1 MPTTPA
7 TETLGVV
14 HPIVQGPFGGG
25 ISSVALACAVSDLG
39 GLGSFGAHHLP
50 PSEVSRLVEKLR
62 AGTSRPFAVNLWVPL
77 PGEREFRPSADE
89 YARAVERLQP
99 WFDEIGMAAPS
110 YPETFGQSFEEQAEA
125 LLEAAPPVWSFVF
138 GVPSPDLLARA
149 KKQGIVTMGT
159 ATTVDEARAIEA
171 AGVDVVVATGSD
183 AGGHRVSFLR
193 SAEESLVGTF
203 SLVPQVADAVEIPV
217 VAAGGI
223 GDGRGIAAALTLGAH
238 AAQIGTLFLACD
250 ESGASEAH
258 KLALVGP
265 DASRTE
271 LTKAFSG
278 RLARGIVNRFVREMR
293 AHQGTLP
300 PYPIQNFLTTG
311 LRREAAARNEADLLA
326 LWAGQAAT
334 FAKRRKVADCFAD
347 LLSGLERARGSRV

>member
-7 TETLGVV
+7 TETLGIV

-25 ISSVALACAVSDLG
+25 ISSIALACAVSDLG

-50 PSEVSRLVEKLR
+50 PAEVSTLVTKLR
-62 AGTSRPFAVNLWVPL
+62 EGTSRPFAVNLWVPL
-77 PGEREFRPSADE
+77 PGEREHRPSADE
-89 YARAVERLQP
+89 YARAVERLRP
-99 WFDEIGMAAPS
+99 WFAEVGISAPT
-110 YPETFGQSFEEQAEA
+110 YPETFGQNFEEQAEA

-138 GVPSPDLLARA
+138 GVPSADLLARA
-149 KKQGIVTMGT
+149 KKRGIVTMGT
-159 ATTVDEARAIEA
+159 ATTVDEAKAIEA
-171 AGVDVVVATGSD
+171 AGVDLVVATGSD
-183 AGGHRVSFLR
+183 AGGHRVSFQR
-193 SAEESLVGTF
+193 PAEESLVGTF
-203 SLVPQVADAVEIPV
+203 SLVPQVADAVKVPV

-223 GDGRGIAAALTLGAH
+223 ADGRGIAAALTLGAH

-293 AHQGTLP
+293 SEQAALP

-311 LRREAAARNEADLLA
+311 LRRQAAARGEADLLA
-326 LWAGQAAT
+326 LWSGQAAS
-334 FAKRRKVADCFAD
+334 FAQRRKVSECFAD
-347 LLSGLERARGSRV
+347 LLAGLERALARRG

>member
-1 MPTTPA
+1 
-7 TETLGVV
+7 
-14 HPIVQGPFGGG
+14 
-25 ISSVALACAVSDLG
+25 
-39 GLGSFGAHHLP
+39 
-50 PSEVSRLVEKLR
+50 
-62 AGTSRPFAVNLWVPL
+62 
-77 PGEREFRPSADE
+77 
-89 YARAVERLQP
+89 
-99 WFDEIGMAAPS
+99 
-110 YPETFGQSFEEQAEA
+110 
-125 LLEAAPPVWSFVF
+125 
-138 GVPSPDLLARA
+138 
-149 KKQGIVTMGT
+149 
-159 ATTVDEARAIEA
+159 
-171 AGVDVVVATGSD
+171 
-183 AGGHRVSFLR
+183 LR

-347 LLSGLERARGSRV
+347 LLSGLDRARGSRV

>member
-89 YARAVERLQP
+89 YARAVQRLQP

-149 KKQGIVTMGT
+149 KS
-159 ATTVDEARAIEA
+159 R
-171 AGVDVVVATGSD
+171 
-183 AGGHRVSFLR
+183 
-193 SAEESLVGTF
+193 ES
-203 SLVPQVADAVEIPV
+203 
-217 VAAGGI
+217 
-223 GDGRGIAAALTLGAH
+223 
-238 AAQIGTLFLACD
+238 
-250 ESGASEAH
+250 
-258 KLALVGP
+258 
-265 DASRTE
+265 
-271 LTKAFSG
+271 
-278 RLARGIVNRFVREMR
+278 
-293 AHQGTLP
+293 
-300 PYPIQNFLTTG
+300 
-311 LRREAAARNEADLLA
+311 
-326 LWAGQAAT
+326 
-334 FAKRRKVADCFAD
+334 
-347 LLSGLERARGSRV
+347 